1 VTESLNINEMMVA
14 VFGVLLISVVWTDVR
29 THRISNA
36 MVVAI
41 LLLGLVSHL
50 LAGGYAGIIDWLAG
64 MAVGLAFFLP
74 FYIAGGMGAGDVK
87 LLAAVGSVL
96 GPLAALFAGG
106 IALLAGVPLAL
117 YQLMKRHY
125 QISAQVRAGEADNT
139 GHAQQHSNITA
150 DIWSPVGKHRL
161 PYAAA
166 VATGAFGGLWQS
178 GQLAAFI
185 GALS

>member
-1 VTESLNINEMMVA
+1 
-14 VFGVLLISVVWTDVR
+14 
-29 THRISNA
+29 

-41 LLLGLVSHL
+41 LLLGLVSQL
-50 LAGGYAGIIDWLAG
+50 LASGYAGIVDWLAG

-74 FYIAGGMGAGDVK
+74 FYIGRGMGAGDVK

-96 GPLAALFAGG
+96 GPVAALFAGG
-106 IALLAGVPLAL
+106 ISLLAGVPLAL
-117 YQLMKRHY
+117 YQIIKRNL
-125 QISAQVRAGEADNT
+125 QIKARMEAASVAGVT
-139 GHAQQHSNITA
+139 PVHQQQKIET

-166 VATGAFGGLWQS
+166 VAMGALGGLWQS